1 MAINLTEE
9 YSNTTK
15 NLSDAELCA
24 VAETIAATAVEDLT
38 RWHPLGTSP
47 SARKALI
54 VGALDELVHQLGDRT
69 ELSQEAIEAID
80 LVWAKLGDLNAVN

>member
-1 MAINLTEE
+1 MPATNKLEIDTLITAAHEI
-9 YSNTTK
+9 TK
-15 NLSDAELCA
+15 
-24 VAETIAATAVEDLT
+24 TANEDLT
-38 RWHPLGTSP
+38 RWHPLGTST

-69 ELSQEAIEAID
+69 ELSQEAREAID